1 MKKQNKI
8 KTIVDAKLKDTTPKE
23 DWQKKRLEA
32 CGSCKFNSD
41 NKDDLSVTDLAKV
54 ALNGG
59 KSTCLACGCGLQDK
73 THSKT
78 EACGL
83 EGQPE
88 LGEMKWN
95 RIEILTSTSDKVDI
109 INNNSDNYNFD
120 LVKKDIVYEMGY
132 IKPKEEV
139 SISFS
144 LDPKEGFVIKNLD
157 VKVGCSCTVP
167 KIEDDNGLKIINLL
181 YKAGSGKGTVVKRNV
196 VKYKINNKEYT
207 FSVLLKG
214 RIV

>member
-1 MKKQNKI
+1 MKKQNKV
-8 KTIVDAKLKDTTPKE
+8 KTVLDAKLRDTSPKE

-32 CGSCKFNSD
+32 CSTCKFNSD
-41 NKDDLSVTDLAKV
+41 NKDDLSLTDLAKV
-54 ALNGG
+54 AVNGG

-88 LGEMKWN
+88 LGEMRWN

-109 INNNSDNYNFD
+109 INNNSDDYNFD
-120 LVKKDIVYEMGY
+120 LVKKDVVYEIGS
-132 IKPKEEV
+132 IKPRQKV
-139 SISFS
+139 NISFS
-144 LDPKEGFVIKNLD
+144 LKPKYGVRIYDLD
-157 VKVGCSCTVP
+157 VKAGCSCTVP
-167 KIEDDNGLKIINLL
+167 EIKTIDGTKKVDLV
-181 YKAGSGKGTVVKRNV
+181 YTSGSGTGTVLKRNI